1 MNHPSRPNAFEVL
14 RLDPS
19 ASNEEVVAQ
28 AARLRQRIANEQE
41 WTAIRQAV
49 QALTGPAAHRFLE
62 QMLTHPDPC
71 YHWPLLERFRAAF
84 RRFPAGASRATGA
97 IPGLDLAEVAGLL
110 RPLLAD
116 LWDTPPLPLNP
127 VDDTEP
133 AGEIDRQNV
142 EARWQC
148 LIDNGFA

>member
-1 MNHPSRPNAFEVL
+1 MNHSSRPNPFEML
-14 RLDPS
+14 RLDPT

-28 AARLRQRIANEQE
+28 AARLRLRVADEQE

-49 QALTGPAAHRFLE
+49 QALSGPAADRFLE

-71 YHWPLLERFRAAF
+71 YRWSHLERFRAAF
-84 RRFPAGASRATGA
+84 RRLPAGASRAMEA

-110 RPLLAD
+110 RPLLAG
-116 LWDTPPLPLNP
+116 LWDTPPLPFHP
-127 VDDTEP
+127 VDETEP